1 MKTPSVTT
9 ACTGGTTMPA
19 ISWFAM
25 TLASLLCAACGGRFP
40 QPHQWTE
47 CHSDRNNSGF
57 NSIRTVDATASVK
70 KWSTA
75 IGPLVLSTPVV
86 GLDGSVYIGNAA
98 GEAVGVNPDGTVRFR
113 YHMGGSILGSPA
125 VDPASGDVIFIVQN
139 PLTDVDVG
147 SFLYRLSPNGVIQ
160 TTSAENLGTTGAPQ
174 VWGDYVFVVGTGYLF
189 VFDRVSLA
197 LVAKAWLW
205 SQQCDPLV
213 CAGGDPFSFLWT
225 AAETLWCTVRAWPA
239 ECLAKLEPGPMPD
252 ATASI
257 LDNTP
262 YADNPKEPLVVITNQ
277 HCASAWRFMPT
288 AAPEERLQYVW
299 DRKVVD
305 VNCRS
310 KKVRPTSPAVIVAG
324 QVVFGDQEGHVVSLD
339 PRTGQQFWKADL
351 RDPVRSTPVAFLR
364 QIYVVLQNRLVVLD
378 SDGSTISET
387 PLTGYGRM
395 AGLSL
400 NRVYVATTEGIHTF
414 ALNPA
419 DGANFDPL
427 PTTVSANAYLQAGLA
442 IAQSGTIY
450 VSMPDGFLHAY
461 NPR

>member
-147 SFLYRLSPNGVIQ
+147 SFL
-160 TTSAENLGTTGAPQ
+160 
-174 VWGDYVFVVGTGYLF
+174 
-189 VFDRVSLA
+189 
-197 LVAKAWLW
+197 
-205 SQQCDPLV
+205 
-213 CAGGDPFSFLWT
+213 
-225 AAETLWCTVRAWPA
+225 
-239 ECLAKLEPGPMPD
+239 
-252 ATASI
+252 
-257 LDNTP
+257 
-262 YADNPKEPLVVITNQ
+262 
-277 HCASAWRFMPT
+277 
-288 AAPEERLQYVW
+288 
-299 DRKVVD
+299 
-305 VNCRS
+305 
-310 KKVRPTSPAVIVAG
+310 
-324 QVVFGDQEGHVVSLD
+324 
-339 PRTGQQFWKADL
+339 
-351 RDPVRSTPVAFLR
+351 
-364 QIYVVLQNRLVVLD
+364 
-378 SDGSTISET
+378 
-387 PLTGYGRM
+387 
-395 AGLSL
+395 
-400 NRVYVATTEGIHTF
+400 
-414 ALNPA
+414 
-419 DGANFDPL
+419 
-427 PTTVSANAYLQAGLA
+427 
-442 IAQSGTIY
+442 
-450 VSMPDGFLHAY
+450 
-461 NPR
+461 